1 MLRDR
6 LLSGMLTIIAISI
19 TLHAQEFKIGNK
31 DVQVHGFGTQG
42 FVHTNDNNWLT
53 MNTNGNGTALYP
65 AGFYANVNPKGFA
78 DNTNALVVR
87 TGFSF

>member
-1 MLRDR
+1 MD
-6 LLSGMLTIIAISI
+6 
-19 TLHAQEFKIGNK
+19 
-31 DVQVHGFGTQG
+31 
-42 FVHTNDNNWLT
+42 
-53 MNTNGNGTALYP
+53 GNGTALYP